1 MWIVYIPIYDLK
13 RSCLVATGQLK
24 MFSFA
29 LFIVPN
35 IAPRF
40 TCHQNPFHAITSGY
54 GKKEKDQT
62 GWSAHQGS
70 AQVAVAFSVRQQ
82 QRSIALEIN
91 MKPLSASGRLILWNI
106 LGLPSPSGRSML
118 YSGMHSRNSSSIST
132 AFFSVNLTQ
141 WNMLNQLFYSHWKK
155 INLANSCRGL
165 LPLVLAA
172 SADTLRIFDNEKY
185 HEQIST
191 VTSDLLSVR
200 STLAV
205 FMWPSFTWKM
215 PLVEQKGI

>member
-1 MWIVYIPIYDLK
+1 MDSLHSDIWPEKELFGRNRAVEDVLISLVHCTQYCASFHLPSKSFPCHHFRIWQKGK
-13 RSCLVATGQLK
+13 RPNRVA
-24 MFSFA
+24 
-29 LFIVPN
+29 
-35 IAPRF
+35 
-40 TCHQNPFHAITSGY
+40 
-54 GKKEKDQT
+54 
-62 GWSAHQGS
+62 AHQGS

-155 INLANSCRGL
+155 MNLANSCRGL